1 MRIVPAVATA
11 VVPALIAP
19 SIDKLCTLKGYR
31 TGSTVLAAGPC
42 VTDVTSSGLGIVTVS
57 TLIDR
62 VEA

>member
-11 VVPALIAP
+11 VVSALIAP

-31 TGSTVLAAGPC
+31 TGSTVLAACPC
-42 VTDVTSSGLGIVTVS
+42 GTDVTPSGLRIVTVA